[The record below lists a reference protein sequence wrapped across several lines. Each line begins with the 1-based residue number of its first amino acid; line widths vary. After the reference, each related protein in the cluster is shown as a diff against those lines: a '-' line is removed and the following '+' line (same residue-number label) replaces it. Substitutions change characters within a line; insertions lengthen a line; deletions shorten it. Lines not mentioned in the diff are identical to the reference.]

1 MGKEIKRYSINQCA
15 LYKCRSKR
23 RLEQLLCIEAGGLK
37 EIENIISYHSFN
49 TDKKCTKKGQVAEK
63 RKITAPNAILKQI
76 QARILYLLQKVER
89 PDWLISG
96 EKGKCYI
103 DNGKAHLLGTY
114 VLTVDIKKFY
124 DNCKREPVYRFF
136 VDTLQTSN
144 DVAAKLTDIEIGRAS
159 CRERV

>member
-1 MGKEIKRYSINQCA
+1 MGKEIKRYSIDQCA

-89 PDWLISG
+89 KRQTYPR
-96 EKGKCYI
+96 I
-103 DNGKAHLLGTY
+103 DTH
-114 VLTVDIKKFY
+114 
-124 DNCKREPVYRFF
+124 
-136 VDTLQTSN
+136 
-144 DVAAKLTDIEIGRAS
+144 EIMVT
-159 CRERV
+159 ER